1 MSKILDVAQYIY
13 DYYKELTQ
21 EQIDEL
27 KLQKLLYFCQREKL
41 ALMNEPLFN
50 DEMQGW
56 IHGPVSPLVR
66 SYYDKTEGIM
76 TDVSTLSDEDR
87 YIIRNVINQ
96 YGNIASWKL
105 RNMSHDEYS
114 WQQSRIGLLPNQR
127 GSKVISIDDIRLDA
141 DKVRPFDYQW
151 GMYYDEFE
159 DVEDQ

>member
-13 DYYKELTQ
+13 DYYKEITK
-21 EQIDEL
+21 EEIDEL
-27 KLQKLLYFCQREKL
+27 KLQKLIYFCQREKL
-41 ALMNEPLFN
+41 ALINEPLFD

-66 SYYDKTEGIM
+66 SYYDQKHGIM
-76 TDVSTLSDEDR
+76 TDTDSLSEEDE

-105 RNMSHDEYS
+105 RDLSHEEFS
-114 WQQSRIGLLPNQR
+114 WQQSRKGLAPNQR
-127 GSKVISIDDIRLDA
+127 GNNVISIDDIKKDA
-141 DKVRPFDYQW
+141 ENVRPFDYQW

-159 DVEDQ
+159 DEEEQ